1 MRKIINLTI
10 YIVGSPKK
18 KKKKTIYIAQSSKMR
33 KKSYIDTVTLLVT
46 RKQ

>member
-10 YIVGSPKK
+10 YIAGSQK

-33 KKSYIDTVTLLVT
+33 KKSYIETVTFLVT
-46 RKQ
+46 TKQ